1 MTHAVSGYTLQAT
14 GSDAIDAEHGA
25 IMDILESL
33 TRGGPVDTAGL
44 VALRTELAHHFDTE
58 SAEMAVLPPDRREQH
73 EHAHRSFLA
82 TVDSLAETARNGGT
96 VSGDEVNRLMLWFI
110 VHSNT
115 ADTELVETARR
126 AAEPPPMIDMADW
139 LASLDDPDLRDA

>member
-33 TRGGPVDTAGL
+33 SRGGADAAGL
-44 VALRTELAHHFDTE
+44 IALRAELAHHFDTE
-58 SAEMAVLPPDRREQH
+58 STEMAALAPDRREQH

-82 TVDSLAETARNGGT
+82 TVDSLAETARNGGAIT
-96 VSGDEVNRLMLWFI
+96 GDEVNRLMLWFI

-115 ADTELVETARR
+115 ADTELVEATRY
-126 AAEPPPMIDMADW
+126 AAKPPPMIDMADW
-139 LASLDDPDLRDA
+139 LASLDDPDLQDA